1 MLQIQGLSKNF
12 GGLRVI
18 DGLELAVERG
28 EILGILGPNGA
39 GKSTLFNL
47 IAGVLAPSAGTILY
61 EGRDVTR
68 LRVWDRCRAGIG
80 RTYQIPKP
88 FRHMTVFE
96 NVLVAGLHG
105 GNMALARA
113 RAEAER
119 VLDVT
124 GLAPRHGW
132 AAGRLSLLDLKRLE
146 LAKSLVQQPKLLLLD
161 EVAGGL
167 TDAECDLLLEIVR
180 RVHAEGATVLWIE
193 HVVRALR
200 RLASRMVVL
209 YGGGIFASGA
219 PDEVLADP
227 RVKEVYL
234 GT

>member
-47 IAGVLAPSAGTILY
+47 IAGVLPPSAGTILY
-61 EGRDVTR
+61 EGRDITR

-113 RAEAER
+113 RSEAER

-124 GLAPRHGW
+124 GLAPRHAS

-146 LAKSLVQQPKLLLLD
+146 LAKSLVQQPKLILLD

-180 RVHAEGATVLWIE
+180 QVHAQGATVLWIE